1 MKSLWIASCLLV
13 SCSITTLAQTKKE
26 LPPGY
31 YVVVGAYAANR
42 ENIAQNFQEVLRL
55 KGLDARYGFNSTKN
69 LYFVYIDVENDLKSA
84 LGAMYKHRRSA
95 GFSDAWVRVVSGQ
108 VAAETVT
115 TPTTTSVPSIQSTE
129 KTPGNVIEKK
139 NEKTS
144 EDTPPQ
150 IEVARDEKK
159 DVVAT
164 IQDNPSP
171 VINRAD
177 TILVTDN
184 PEIVQYDSITLGN
197 TEVFLSLFNARNNK
211 IVEGRVKVIDT
222 DRNKLLKEVD
232 GNDYLYLPDP
242 KTTSG
247 KLTLI
252 CESFGYRKVQQEINY
267 PLPLADT
274 VKEYVELLG
283 TTFIIYF
290 DLARYRIGDRVTLYN
305 VYFFNDAAVML
316 PESKYELTSLLEMMK
331 ENAGYKV
338 RLHGHTNGN
347 YHGRILK
354 VGESKNFFS
363 LDGSVN
369 AVGTAKDLSYE
380 RAEVIKDYL
389 VANGINADRIEV
401 KAWGG
406 KKPLFDRHGANA
418 KKNVRVEVEILN
430 D

>member
-1 MKSLWIASCLLV
+1 MKSLWIASCLLL
-13 SCSITTLAQTKKE
+13 SCSVATLAQTEKE

-55 KGLDARYGFNSTKN
+55 KGLDAHYGFNSSKR
-69 LYFVYIDVENDLKSA
+69 LYFVYLDVKNELKPA
-84 LGAMYKHRRSA
+84 LGAMYRHRKSA
-95 GFSDAWVRVVSGQ
+95 EFSGAWVRVVSGQ
-108 VAAETVT
+108 VAAEPVVLPSTAPAEPVT
-115 TPTTTSVPSIQSTE
+115 KTTEEAKPQLDGAEDEQSRTSANTD
-129 KTPGNVIEKK
+129 K
-139 NEKTS
+139 
-144 EDTPPQ
+144 
-150 IEVARDEKK
+150 
-159 DVVAT
+159 
-164 IQDNPSP
+164 SP
-171 VINRAD
+171 VMTTQDPKVMNDPAD
-177 TILVTDN
+177 TIQVMDN
-184 PEIVQYDSITLGN
+184 PEIVQYDTMTLGN

-211 IVEGRVKVIDT
+211 IVEGRVKVVDT

-252 CESFGYRKVQQEINY
+252 CESFGYRKVQHEINY

-274 VKEYVELLG
+274 VKDYVELLG
-283 TTFIIYF
+283 TTFIVYF

-316 PESKYELTSLLEMMK
+316 PESRYELTSLLEMMK
-331 ENAGYKV
+331 ENPNYRV

-363 LDGSVN
+363 LDGSISSI
-369 AVGTAKDLSYE
+369 GSAKDLSYE
-380 RAEVIKDYL
+380 RAEVIREYL
-389 VANGINADRIEV
+389 VANGISPGRIEV

-418 KKNVRVEVEILN
+418 RKNVRVEVEILG